1 MNRLLVA
8 LLLSSP
14 AFAQDPD
21 RVTMRLEDF
30 LRLYE
35 QSARRPPEPGKP
47 PVDATLSDIAWTA
60 TVQTDAAGE
69 PTAALLTARVRVDRH
84 GTGWGSI
91 PLLAQGASLISATL
105 DGKPA
110 PISLRDGWYQLVTN
124 RTGALD
130 LALELALPI
139 TTDQGVSAFSMP
151 LVAAGSSTL
160 SLSLPSSGD
169 LDVTVARARV
179 LKDQVIGGRRLIEA
193 SFPSQ
198 DSLAVRWQR
207 RTASDAAQQQPRVYA
222 SVQTLVGVG
231 DGLLTAQVAIDNTIL
246 FAGVDTFRY
255 DLPDGMT
262 VLDVTGAGLREWTI
276 DTKGDLVV
284 HLAFAAEDHA
294 RFNLTLERAIGEG
307 SRAFDAPLL
316 TPLGVERIKGF
327 VGVTASGG
335 LEVAAG
341 DVQGAAPVDVRT
353 LPADVL
359 GMTRQPVLLGYKYLG
374 DAAKLP
380 LQVTQHDAVDVLVT
394 LLDRAEATTM
404 FTIDGRRLTQ
414 VRYDVRNNR
423 RQFLRLRLPPGAQL
437 WSAAVAGA
445 AVQPS
450 RGADGTL
457 LLPLVRSADQG
468 GALSAFPVE
477 VVYVDN
483 GDPTPANGAGHFEA
497 QLPIAD
503 VPTTWVGWTVYA
515 PEGSKVSPR
524 AFEGSLRPVSWLSRP
539 AAAEEMMVVD
549 AAQQVTRSSADNQ
562 LATGGMGS
570 GATPVRVELPLEGVA
585 FSFEKLL
592 VLDETLWVGFDYR
605 GAGQR

>member
-1 MNRLLVA
+1 
-8 LLLSSP
+8 
-14 AFAQDPD
+14 
-21 RVTMRLEDF
+21 
-30 LRLYE
+30 
-35 QSARRPPEPGKP
+35 
-47 PVDATLSDIAWTA
+47 
-60 TVQTDAAGE
+60 
-69 PTAALLTARVRVDRH
+69 
-84 GTGWGSI
+84 
-91 PLLAQGASLISATL
+91 
-105 DGKPA
+105 
-110 PISLRDGWYQLVTN
+110 
-124 RTGALD
+124 
-130 LALELALPI
+130 
-139 TTDQGVSAFSMP
+139 
-151 LVAAGSSTL
+151 
-160 SLSLPSSGD
+160 
-169 LDVTVARARV
+169 
-179 LKDQVIGGRRLIEA
+179 
-193 SFPSQ
+193 
-198 DSLAVRWQR
+198 
-207 RTASDAAQQQPRVYA
+207 
-222 SVQTLVGVG
+222 
-231 DGLLTAQVAIDNTIL
+231 
-246 FAGVDTFRY
+246 
-255 DLPDGMT
+255 MT
-262 VLDVTGAGLREWTI
+262 VLDVTGAGLREWTL

-294 RFNLTLERAIGEG
+294 RFNLTMERAIGEG
-307 SRAFDAPLL
+307 SRAFAAPLI
-316 TPLGVERIKGF
+316 TPLGVERVKGF

-341 DVQGAAPVDVRT
+341 DVQGAAAVDVRT

-423 RQFLRLRLPPGAQL
+423 RQFLRLRLPAGAQL

-450 RGADGTL
+450 RGADGAL

-477 VVYVDN
+477 VVYVDS
-483 GDPTPANGAGHFEA
+483 GDPTPANGAGHFKAE
-497 QLPIAD
+497 LPIAD

-515 PEGSKVSPR
+515 PEGAKVSPR
-524 AFEGSLRPVSWLSRP
+524 AFEGSLRPVGWLSRP
-539 AAAEEMMVVD
+539 ASAEQLMVVD

-562 LATGGMGS
+562 ISGGSMGS

-605 GAGQR
+605 GVGMR